1 MSLTSAYALPQLK
14 RSSSSDKQS
23 AGQYLNAKARVE
35 RRLQAVR
42 ADKDQQVY
50 LQLALQRSI
59 TLDKQKRRAAAACRT
74 RDVVNANR
82 AATAGPPCC
91 LRRRQ
96 LEHSASLAAL
106 RREHAVNV
114 AAARDAAVNAELAAA
129 AQSSSDAACLRR
141 ARDAALSALI
151 DESSW
156 RRESLDVR
164 AWATFVQQALRA
176 QQLAHSLAAVRLHR
190 QNKKMRSAIYVI
202 LRCLQ
207 RATLKRRMNTASDIL
222 HSFMSGS
229 RRESP
234 LRIFARKMMKGAR
247 SLQALWRSR
256 AACRAAHHAALC
268 KQWDKLMAPAVH
280 SSDNTLLI
288 ISNSSSSKTISTS
301 GKRAMASA
309 VAPEVRDALIREWA
323 GRCRRDW
330 ISAVLTYQADVVLPA
345 LLEHYEDAGG
355 TEQLMPHAQVMSPLG
370 SSKMLSNTI
379 QCVTT
384 CCLSEGSIYSQSQK
398 YFTCTTQLELLNDF
412 SVQRDI
418 G

>member
-1 MSLTSAYALPQLK
+1 
-14 RSSSSDKQS
+14 
-23 AGQYLNAKARVE
+23 
-35 RRLQAVR
+35 
-42 ADKDQQVY
+42 
-50 LQLALQRSI
+50 
-59 TLDKQKRRAAAACRT
+59 
-74 RDVVNANR
+74 
-82 AATAGPPCC
+82 
-91 LRRRQ
+91 
-96 LEHSASLAAL
+96 
-106 RREHAVNV
+106 VNV

-129 AQSSSDAACLRR
+129 AQSSGDAACLRR

-156 RRESLDVR
+156 RRESLDVK

-176 QQLAHSLAAVRLHR
+176 QQLAQSLTVVRLHR

-207 RATLKRRMNTASDIL
+207 RATLKRRMTNASDIL
-222 HSFMSGS
+222 RTFLSGS

-256 AACRAAHHAALC
+256 AACRASHHAALC

-280 SSDNTLLI
+280 SSDSAFATASSNNNTI
-288 ISNSSSSKTISTS
+288 NTS

-309 VAPEVRDALIREWA
+309 VAPEVRDALIREWV

-330 ISAVLTYQADVVLPA
+330 ISTVLTYQADMVLPA

-355 TEQLMPHAQVMSPLG
+355 TEQLMPHAQVLSHILQ
-370 SSKMLSNTI
+370 SS
-379 QCVTT
+379 Q
-384 CCLSEGSIYSQSQK
+384 
-398 YFTCTTQLELLNDF
+398 
-412 SVQRDI
+412 
-418 G
+418 